1 MTYYYLIDRWCK
13 TKIDSAFS
21 LWQGLTQADN
31 QSSVL
36 GNLLFNVY
44 FNDLVYPSEYTEVCN
59 FPDDTIFYA
68 CDKDLSFLINN
79 VGYDILLAIELLKN
93 NHAKLNQKNFHLLV
107 SGHKHENIWARIR
120 QTKLWESRKQ
130 KLLGLEIDCCL
141 DFDLY
146 VLSLCKK
153 LGKRLSILARLTNFM
168 SLNQRQTLMKA
179 FIK

>member
-1 MTYYYLIDRWCK
+1 M
-13 TKIDSAFS
+13 
-21 LWQGLTQADN
+21 
-31 QSSVL
+31 
-36 GNLLFNVY
+36 
-44 FNDLVYPSEYTEVCN
+44 
-59 FPDDTIFYA
+59 
-68 CDKDLSFLINN
+68 
-79 VGYDILLAIELLKN
+79 GYDILLAIELLKN